1 MDPKHND
8 SVGSGARDAAWMV
21 AWLRNSRPS
30 PCKSGPRTA
39 QGSALERLIVC
50 AALKAIWLFTGNR
63 HSGHATLSAMGR
75 GGKLGYRPELDGLR
89 GIAVLLVIVNH
100 AGLPYVAQ
108 AGSVGVTLFFVL
120 SGFLIT
126 RLMLDQRELTGR
138 VNFRHFYVR
147 RARRLL
153 PALCLLLIAVAAYL
167 LASHQSLLPVVLA
180 AGYSANIANAT
191 GHSLGNLDH
200 LWTLS
205 LEEQFYLLWPMLMPF
220 VARRRNPALVLTIA
234 AAASAAIRSGLW
246 LSGAPIWRVY
256 YGPDTRADAILIGCA
271 LAFVVTKATTPH
283 WLSWA
288 AITGAVTLAA
298 ACVMPGTVFIW
309 LLIPLPVASAVVISW
324 AVRHP
329 SRILA
334 WRPLVATGK
343 ISYGLYLW
351 NLPLSLSLQSWDVPV
366 GVRAAL
372 LLVVN
377 FALAGL
383 SWFVIESPIMRHPV
397 DVAADTFAEVV
408 APAAEVR
415 LV

>member
-1 MDPKHND
+1 M
-8 SVGSGARDAAWMV
+8 
-21 AWLRNSRPS
+21 
-30 PCKSGPRTA
+30 T
-39 QGSALERLIVC
+39 QGV
-50 AALKAIWLFTGNR
+50 
-63 HSGHATLSAMGR
+63 
-75 GGKLGYRPELDGLR
+75 KLGHRPELDGLR

-120 SGFLIT
+120 SGYLIT
-126 RLMLDQRELTGR
+126 RLMLDERERTGR
-138 VNFRHFYVR
+138 VNFRNFYAR

-167 LASHQSLLPVVLA
+167 LASHQSLMPVVLA
-180 AGYSANIANAT
+180 TGYSANIANAT

-200 LWTLS
+200 MWTLS
-205 LEEQFYLLWPMLMPF
+205 LEEQFYLLWPMLMPL
-220 VARRRNPALVLTIA
+220 VARRRKPALVLTIA
-234 AAASAAIRSGLW
+234 AAVSAAIRSGLW

-271 LAFVVTKATTPH
+271 LAFVITKTTTHH
-283 WLSWA
+283 WLNWA
-288 AITGAVTLAA
+288 AITGSVTLAA
-298 ACVMPGTVFIW
+298 ACIMPGTVFIW
-309 LLIPLPVASAVVISW
+309 LLIPLPVASAAVISW

-329 SRILA
+329 LRILA

-351 NLPLSLSLQSWDVPV
+351 NLPMALSLQSWDAPV
-366 GVRAAL
+366 GVRPAL

-383 SWFVIESPIMRHPV
+383 SWFVIERPFMRHPM
-397 DVAADTFAEVV
+397 EV
-408 APAAEVR
+408 APDTGVAPSDAGRSVAVEVR
-415 LV
+415 LVGAGDVDLVVEVADVADDRLVLHLAQVLCGDDTEAAGRSNEDVRTGNDVMNRGDPMAVHHSEQRRWS